1 MRLRIVLPK
10 VNPEAITVPTRCAYA
25 DCGGRKF
32 HLRQEVGETAARHG
46 VSGGAGASLS
56 VFEVPTHLPGLSRGN
71 QPSTDLAARER
82 ARGDAVSAGVELWS
96 RLLSLRRA
104 WDLT

>member
-1 MRLRIVLPK
+1 MCLCWLWREEISRAP
-10 VNPEAITVPTRCAYA
+10 
-25 DCGGRKF
+25 GS
-32 HLRQEVGETAARHG
+32 QETLARYG

-56 VFEVPTHLPGLSRGN
+56 VFEVQTHLPGLSRGN
-71 QPSTDLAARER
+71 HPSADLAACER

-104 WDLT
+104 WDLAV